1 VARKQ
6 VRKADRAGESCKSVF
21 GDTDGEYIVTSE
33 TSGEQTR
40 RGFIKQMGLAVS
52 AVAVS
57 ATPLG
62 CSPEAIESAP
72 TIAARRE
79 ALETFNA
86 TEADALEAI
95 VARIIPTDENGPG
108 ATEARAAH
116 YIDRALV
123 GPLRALR
130 SNYAAGLAAI
140 DEYAQSSKGA
150 LFAKLAPADQDTVL
164 REMES
169 NTATGFSPDA
179 AAFFNLLRTHTIEGT
194 FSDPYYGGNAD
205 YVGWNLIGYPGLR
218 MGVSAEDQRMNAQLE
233 PVRGSAYDD
242 PMFAHGGGDHG
253 HQP

>member
-1 VARKQ
+1 MAK
-6 VRKADRAGESCKSVF
+6 D
-21 GDTDGEYIVTSE
+21 IVNSD

-40 RGFIKQMGLAVS
+40 RGFIKQVGLAGA

-62 CSPEAIESAP
+62 CTPEPTTISA
-72 TIAARRE
+72 AQGVRRE
-79 ALETFNA
+79 ALETLNA
-86 TEADALEAI
+86 TEAEALDAI

-116 YIDRALV
+116 YIDRALA
-123 GPLRALR
+123 GPLRAMR

-140 DEYAQSSKGA
+140 DDYAQSSKGA
-150 LFAKLAPADQDTVL
+150 LFAKLSPADQDGVL
-164 REMES
+164 REMEA
-169 NTATGFSPDA
+169 NTATGFSADA

-194 FSDPYYGGNAD
+194 FADPYYGGNAD

-233 PVRGSAYDD
+233 PVRSSAYDD
-242 PMFAHGGGDHG
+242 PLFAHGGGDHG
-253 HQP
+253 HKP